1 MARQETRVTVGDRE
15 LTVTNLEKVLFPES
29 GFTKGEL
36 IDYYVKIAQWMLPH
50 IEDRPLT
57 LKRYPDGVEK
67 GYFYEKHVPSHAPPW
82 VHTVDVPSSDGDDA
96 VTYTVVHDLP
106 TLVWAANLATIEFH
120 VPLWRIGRR
129 RRLPAPPD
137 LLVFDLDPGEGT
149 GLVEC
154 CQVALFVRDELHARG
169 LSTRVKTSGSKGIQV
184 YAHLEGKTSWEAS
197 RTDAYEIARSIE
209 VEHPELVTS
218 NMRKS
223 LRSGKILIDWSQNHQ
238 SKTTIGVYSIRGRSR
253 PTVSTP
259 VSWDEVGACLEK
271 GDPSLLEFTSD
282 AVLVRVEELGDLFAF
297 S

>member
-1 MARQETRVTVGDRE
+1 
-15 LTVTNLEKVLFPES
+15 
-29 GFTKGEL
+29 
-36 IDYYVKIAQWMLPH
+36 MLPH

-209 VEHPELVTS
+209 VEHPALVTS

-259 VSWDEVGACLEK
+259 VSWEEVGACLEK